1 MCVIEQRTYVQPNG
15 RKETFEHVKSRCHLA
30 GTGKT
35 CRQTTYEERTMQGAG
50 HSRLSPRVRYAD
62 ESSLPSPA
70 TESFPPTPVDG
81 ATVVEVTPTS
91 AGFRPHSS
99 PKHHR
104 KSGSYGKIVFDF
116 GGSKKEKT
124 KTRTKK
130 YHGSSAASE
139 ATSSSSVRS
148 FSPAPPSPLSATH
161 EANLSPTYQYS
172 HRRSYSAT
180 VPSSSIPFSTPVL
193 TPISQA
199 PWPKLTHRWGLL
211 VRHAVRHL
219 RQLLTHLPLK
229 NLVGG
234 GIDCTSGFIVLYEQQ
249 VSQ

>member
-130 YHGSSAASE
+130 YH
-139 ATSSSSVRS
+139 
-148 FSPAPPSPLSATH
+148 
-161 EANLSPTYQYS
+161 
-172 HRRSYSAT
+172 
-180 VPSSSIPFSTPVL
+180 
-193 TPISQA
+193 A